1 MSANADGYSGVYA
14 ATWLNIFGHIL
25 VYFFAIYMGVSMI
38 FVVDNLFWRIV
49 ATLVIMASLLFL
61 VSRETYLPF
70 LGTTVFPSSLLGADR
85 GPAAGATAPLEF
97 SVPIDGAKEG
107 ARVIYWAAAPDT
119 KIVPNPYDAYGA
131 FENAGVATVKN
142 GAVSLKLHCPASYKV
157 PSGKVLKRHVH
168 YRVCCEQRGMLG
180 KVRTAFVSC

>member
-1 MSANADGYSGVYA
+1 MDAYSL
-14 ATWLNIFGHIL
+14 TWLRIFGHVL

-38 FVVDNLFWRIV
+38 FVVDNLFWRII
-49 ATLVIMASLLFL
+49 ATLVIAASLLFL

-70 LGTTVFPSSLLGADR
+70 LGTTVFPSSLLGPDR
-85 GPAAGATAPLEF
+85 DPAGSGAEEYPI
-97 SVPIDGAKEG
+97 SIDGASEG
-107 ARVIYWAAAPDT
+107 ARIIYWAAAPDT

-157 PSGKVLKRHVH
+157 PSGRVLKRHVH

-180 KVRTAFVSC
+180 KVRTAYVTC